1 MKTNLGASTPILNT
15 SPVNIYR
22 FPLIIS
28 CTLLSVAMS
37 HASDFA
43 LIEADYDSQ
52 RIASEATSQDSSIGI
67 QHFVDPELARA
78 IGARGLK
85 IWLDGKQGAVA
96 GTDYYLRVAR
106 SPLYLMNT
114 NLDVGQVFGADLR
127 EPAILATSQ
136 SFSSYR
142 GEMEE
147 IHAWIRQN
155 VSDPTAINCADASLE
170 ISKSDWDLLYQGQ
183 YESADFYLSAS
194 MSRIR
199 EYMLERRY
207 GVDARFVH
215 EDSDRERLREFVIKA
230 KKNIPEGT
238 AKAFIYDS
246 DPFAYLYRLQQRERI
261 AQYLTDRQG
270 CIHYQWMRVRN
281 GVATKGDIHSIRL
294 PRPLN
299 IAVLG
304 DSYTSG
310 EAAPLHARKDFGYQ
324 YQLESGNSE
333 WNVATFGEV
342 ALPLWIE
349 EYGGRPGHRSYNS
362 GWESAVNESVKTRFT
377 DIAVNFY
384 NVSSS
389 GAQVEEYNSSGI
401 RFRENEIALDDISAT
416 WGAEDSNGNGIA
428 DARQKA
434 LTNAYR
440 QMYALDALMEENG
453 EQDTVDV
460 LGFTFGGND
469 AKFSKVIKTML
480 VLDANDDAYD
490 LENVG
495 TDEPRY
501 YWGSGGNPFYDE
513 DVPCFPRT
521 ASFEDMVAHGSR
533 ALQRLGNALNSESH
547 GFSVGKVIV
556 GNYPNPLGRLE
567 IYNPEIFNGSAR
579 PALAQID
586 SIESDWVRDIINPTI
601 NDDMVAVNATRFGY
615 ALADTVEELP
625 YDHLRHVGKSSGV
638 RWFEPILTRNEENE
652 IFPYGFH
659 PNAAGH
665 FNVYRPVY
673 LERLNEC
680 LDSSYRS
687 DQWQEESPSIDLT
700 LGNADLVYDT
710 AAGGLR
716 IIGQVEN
723 RSRIAPSEALRFDMR
738 AFLGVPNK
746 EQWTPDAIPAPLR
759 NSQGGVVQLPPLE
772 PGEKRDFSF
781 LLALGDETSSTN
793 SMLVS
798 HYLGLQEREDVKR
811 LIGEPLSPEAIAR
824 RVASAPFLARGE
836 VTFDFALVPVS
847 TPEDGYYS
855 GCASTFGKRRVA
867 DFVESLDWLQ
877 ERYPEAY
884 ELVLKQGQDLG
895 ITTPELLNPEV
906 LKENPALFTVFDVN
920 PDAGFDRSV
929 PREQVELSQLRSIAE
944 RVRLTKKIG
953 ILDPA
958 FSYLSE
964 ESFEDRVSVKRDGVS
979 RGFKVE
985 DFGRIADVLAYDGRP
1000 VEIVFH
1006 EALPLSDQDE
1016 QEGLMREFVEHQA
1029 SFEVSQVVH
1038 GIERDAATGSL
1049 VSGEVINATVQFAAG
1064 ADTALE
1070 LGAAAVVIRDPITG
1084 ARFQTE
1090 FVRPEDPAAQLDL
1103 SGLLLH
1109 SGQVR
1114 VEVMTFTGVDEHVA
1128 GYNYINGDAPAVIS
1142 QRFVNVR
1149 QGHILM
1155 ECKIVGPGAGE
1166 YAGGFGVELFSE
1178 DSVHY
1183 GANPPEEK
1191 RFVYRAKP
1199 LELTTEEVGEGL
1211 FEARWILEVPLD
1223 FVHSNFRRMRLVV
1236 GQGESAVVRESSLDL
1251 GEIRRHALGVVEPTL
1266 RRAAVNVD
1274 SGRGAEVF
1282 ADVPG
1287 LVTVDVSENL
1297 EHWERLVTSMV
1308 AGGSTTQFELP
1319 PSESG
1324 KLFLRSHLLRER

>member
-1 MKTNLGASTPILNT
+1 MLGRQFLS
-15 SPVNIYR
+15 
-22 FPLIIS
+22 IIS
-28 CTLLSVAMS
+28 CLLAAATS

-43 LIEADYDSQ
+43 LSEADYDLQ
-52 RIASEATSQDSSIGI
+52 RIASEATSRDSSIGI

-85 IWLDGKQGAVA
+85 IWLDGRQGAIA

-106 SPLYLMNT
+106 SPLHLLT
-114 NLDVGQVFGADLR
+114 TELDVGQVFGADLR
-127 EPAILATSQ
+127 EPAIVATSR
-136 SFSSYR
+136 SFPSYR
-142 GEMEE
+142 GNMEE
-147 IHAWIRQN
+147 IHDWIRQN
-155 VSDPTAINCADASLE
+155 VSNPTIINCADACLE
-170 ISKSDWDLLYQGQ
+170 ISKSPWDLLYQGQ
-183 YESADFYLSAS
+183 YESGNFGGDIYLSAS

-207 GVDARFVH
+207 RVDARFVH
-215 EDSDRERLREFVIKA
+215 EDGDRESLREFVVKA
-230 KKNIPEGT
+230 KRNIPEGT

-261 AQYLTDRQG
+261 AHYLTDRQG
-270 CIHYQWMRVRN
+270 CIHYQWVRVRG
-281 GVATKGDIHSIRL
+281 GVATKGDVHSIRL

-299 IAVLG
+299 ISVMG

-310 EAAPLHARKDFGYQ
+310 EGAPLFASGDFGSQ
-324 YQLESGNSE
+324 YLVESGNSE
-333 WNVATFGEV
+333 WTVTGSFGEV
-342 ALPLWIE
+342 TLSQWIE
-349 EYGGRPGHRSYNS
+349 EYGGRPGHRSVNS
-362 GWESAVNESVKTRFT
+362 GWESAVNQTVKSRFT
-377 DIAVNFY
+377 DLALNFY

-389 GAQVEEYNSSGI
+389 GAQVEEYNRAGN
-401 RFRENEIALDDISAT
+401 RFRENEIALDEISAT
-416 WGAEDSNGNGIA
+416 WGAEDSDGNGIA

-440 QMYALDALMEENG
+440 QMYALDALMENDG
-453 EQDTVDV
+453 GQNVIDV

-480 VLDANDDAYD
+480 VLDADDDAYD
-490 LENVG
+490 LENIG
-495 TDEPRY
+495 TDEPSY

-513 DVPCFPRT
+513 DFPCFPRT
-521 ASFEDMVAHGSR
+521 ASFDDMVDHGSR
-533 ALQRLGNALNSESH
+533 ALQRLGNALDGESH

-556 GNYPNPLGRLE
+556 GNYPNPLGGLE
-567 IYNPEIFNGSAR
+567 EYNPEIFNGAAW

-586 SIESDWVRDIINPTI
+586 SIESDWVREIINPTI
-601 NDDMVAVNATRFGY
+601 NDDMVAVNALRFGY

-625 YDHLRHVGKSSGV
+625 YDHPRHVGKSGGV
-638 RWFEPILTRNEENE
+638 RWFEPILTRNENNE
-652 IFPYGFH
+652 RFPYAFH

-673 LERLNEC
+673 LEKLNDC

-687 DQWQEESPSIDLT
+687 EQWQEENPNVDLAV
-700 LGNADLVYDT
+700 GDADLVYDT
-710 AAGGLR
+710 VAGGLR
-716 IIGQVEN
+716 IIGKVEN

-738 AFLGVPNK
+738 AFLGLPNN
-746 EQWTPDAIPAPLR
+746 EQWTPDAIPLPVR
-759 NSQGGVVQLPPLE
+759 DSQGSIVQLPPLE
-772 PGEKRDFSF
+772 AGEKRDFSF
-781 LLALGDETSSTN
+781 LLAVGSETSSIN
-793 SMLVS
+793 SMLVG

-811 LIGEPLSPEAIAR
+811 LMREPLSPEAIAR
-824 RVASAPFLARGE
+824 RVASAPFLAGGE
-836 VTFDFALVPVS
+836 VTFDFALVPIS

-855 GCASTFGKRRVA
+855 DCASRFGKRRVA
-867 DFVESLDWLQ
+867 DFIESLDWLQ

-895 ITTPELLNPEV
+895 ISTPELLNPEV
-906 LKENPALFTVFDVN
+906 LTENPALFTVFDVN

-929 PREQVELSQLRSIAE
+929 PRDQVELSQLRGIAE

-958 FSYLSE
+958 FSYLSK

-1006 EALPLSDQDE
+1006 EALPLSVQDE
-1016 QEGLMREFVEHQA
+1016 QEGLKREFVEHQA
-1029 SFEVSQVVH
+1029 IFQVPQVVH
-1038 GIERDAATGSL
+1038 GIERDAATDSL
-1049 VSGEVINATVQFAAG
+1049 IFGEVLDARVRFAAG
-1064 ADTALE
+1064 VDTAAE
-1070 LGAAAVVIRDPITG
+1070 LGPAAAVMVRDPITG
-1084 ARFQTE
+1084 ARFQTA
-1090 FVRPEDPAAQLDL
+1090 FVRAEDPAARLNL
-1103 SGLLLH
+1103 SSLLLH

-1114 VEVMTFTGVDEHVA
+1114 VEVMTVTGADEQIV
-1128 GYNYINGDAPAVIS
+1128 GYNYLNRDAPAVIS
-1142 QRFVNVR
+1142 QRFVDIR
-1149 QGHILM
+1149 QERVLM

-1166 YAGGFGVELFSE
+1166 YARGFSVELFSE
-1178 DSVHY
+1178 DAVEY
-1183 GANPPEEK
+1183 GATPPEEK
-1191 RFVYRAKP
+1191 RFVYRTRP
-1199 LELTTEEVGEGL
+1199 LQLTTEEVGEGL
-1211 FEARWILEVPLD
+1211 FEVRWILEVPLD
-1223 FVHSNFRRMRLVV
+1223 FVHSNFRRMRLVL

-1266 RRAAVNVD
+1266 RRAAVNVV
-1274 SGRGAEVF
+1274 SERRAEVF

-1324 KLFLRSHLLRER
+1324 KLFLRASLLKER

>member
-114 NLDVGQVFGADLR
+114 NLDVGQIFGADLR

-270 CIHYQWMRVRN
+270 CIHYQWVRVRN

-299 IAVLG
+299 ISVIG

-310 EAAPLHARKDFGYQ
+310 EGAPLFASRDFGNKY
-324 YQLESGNSE
+324 LVESGGNE
-333 WNVATFGEV
+333 WTITGSFGRIF
-342 ALPLWIE
+342 LSSWIE
-349 EYGGRPGHRSYNS
+349 EYGGNPGHRTVNS
-362 GWESAVNESVKTRFT
+362 GWESTVNQSVKARFM
-377 DIAVNFY
+377 DLAVNFY
-384 NVSSS
+384 NMSSS
-389 GAQVEEYNSSGI
+389 GAQVEEYDAGGRI
-401 RFRENEIALDDISAT
+401 REGEIALDDISAT
-416 WGAEDSNGNGIA
+416 WGAEDSNGDGIA
-428 DARQKA
+428 DAREEA

-440 QMYALDALMEENG
+440 QMHALDALMEDDG
-453 EQDTVDV
+453 EQNMIDV

-469 AKFSKVIKTML
+469 AKFSKIITAL
-480 VLDANDDAYD
+480 LFLDSDDWFGDPPYT
-490 LENVG
+490 LENIG
-495 TDEPRY
+495 TNRNYPGWDG
-501 YWGSGGNPFYDE
+501 WLDPFYDN
-513 DVPCFPRT
+513 DGPISFPEM
-521 ASFEDMVAHGSR
+521 ASFSEMVTHGTE
-533 ALQRLGNALNSESH
+533 ALGRLGSH
-547 GFSVGKVIV
+547 IDDQRSGFSVNKVIV
-556 GNYPNPLGRLE
+556 GNYPNPMGEMRVYE
-567 IYNPEIFNGSAR
+567 PTASA
-579 PALAQID
+579 AFAQVD
-586 SIESDWVRDIINPTI
+586 LTESNWVRRLINPAV
-601 NDDMVAVNATRFGY
+601 NDDMVASNASQFGY
-615 ALADTVEELP
+615 ILANTLAVLP
-625 YDHLRHVGKSSGV
+625 YAHDKHLGRDFGFS
-638 RWFEPILTRNEENE
+638 WFNPIMCLCPDDQ
-652 IFPYGFH
+652 IFPYAFH

-687 DQWQEESPSIDLT
+687 DQWQEESPSIDLA

-738 AFLGVPNK
+738 AFLGVPNN
-746 EQWTPDAIPAPLR
+746 EQWTPDAMPAPLR

-906 LKENPALFTVFDVN
+906 LKENPALFRVFDVN

-1128 GYNYINGDAPAVIS
+1128 GYNYINGDAPAIIS

-1236 GQGESAVVRESSLDL
+1236 GQGESAVVRQSSLDL
-1251 GEIRRHALGVVEPTL
+1251 GEIRRHAVGVVEPTL
-1266 RRAAVNVD
+1266 RRAAVNVV

>member
-1 MKTNLGASTPILNT
+1 MIER
-15 SPVNIYR
+15 R
-22 FPLIIS
+22 FLPMIS
-28 CTLLSVAMS
+28 CGLLATATS

-43 LIEADYDSQ
+43 LIEANFDSQ

-85 IWLDGKQGAVA
+85 IWLDGRQGAVA
-96 GTDYYLRVAR
+96 GTDYYLRVAK

-136 SFSSYR
+136 SFSLSS

-170 ISKSDWDLLYQGQ
+170 ISKSDWDLLYPGQ
-183 YESADFYLSAS
+183 YESADFYLSAP

-230 KKNIPEGT
+230 KKNIPERT

-261 AQYLTDRQG
+261 AQSLTDRQG
-270 CIHYQWMRVRN
+270 CIHYQWVRVRN

-299 IAVLG
+299 ISVMG

-310 EAAPLHARKDFGYQ
+310 EGAPLLASGDFGVNYQ
-324 YQLESGNSE
+324 FESGGSE
-333 WNVATFGEV
+333 WTVMGSVGKVF
-342 ALPLWIE
+342 LSSWIE
-349 EYGGRPGHRSYNS
+349 EYGGRPGHRSVNS
-362 GWESAVNESVKTRFT
+362 GWESAVNQTVKSRFT
-377 DIAVNFY
+377 DLAVNFY
-384 NVSSS
+384 NVASS
-389 GAQVEEYNSSGI
+389 GAQVEEWDEDG
-401 RFRENEIALDDISAT
+401 RDLEREEEVPLDEISRI
-416 WGAEDSNGNGIA
+416 WGAEDANGDGIA
-428 DARQKA
+428 DAREKA
-434 LTNAYR
+434 LTTAYR
-440 QMYALDALMEENG
+440 QMHALDALMEKDG
-453 EQDTVDV
+453 GQSIIDI

-469 AKFSKVIKTML
+469 AKFSKIITAML
-480 VLDANDDAYD
+480 FLDSDDLIGAPPYT
-490 LENVG
+490 LNNIG
-495 TDEPRY
+495 TDRNYPATLTSFGEERD
-501 YWGSGGNPFYDE
+501 PFYDP
-513 DVPCFPRT
+513 DGDPISFPEM
-521 ASFEDMVAHGSR
+521 ASFSQMVEHGRES
-533 ALQRLGNALNSESH
+533 LGRLGGNIEAGAY
-547 GFSVGKVIV
+547 GFDVNKVIV
-556 GNYPNPLGRLE
+556 GNYPNPLGSLN
-567 IYNPEIFNGSAR
+567 IYNPAGWIGSGI
-579 PALAQID
+579 AQID
-586 SIESDWVRDIINPTI
+586 STESGWVRRIINPSV
-601 NDDMVAVNATRFGY
+601 NEDMVASNAGQFGY
-615 ALADTVEELP
+615 ILADTLTRLP
-625 YDHLRHVGKSSGV
+625 YAHNRHLGRDYGV
-638 RWFEPILTRNEENE
+638 RWFTPVLSTDEEE
-652 IFPYGFH
+652 EWFPYAFH

-687 DQWQEESPSIDLT
+687 EQWQEESPSIDLA

-723 RSRIAPSEALRFDMR
+723 RSRVAPSEAMRIDMR
-738 AFLGVPNK
+738 AFLGLPK
-746 EQWTPDAIPAPLR
+746 EEQWTPDAIPLPVR
-759 NSQGGVVQLPPLE
+759 DSQGSIVQLPPLE
-772 PGEKRDFSF
+772 AGETRDFSF
-781 LLALGDETSSTN
+781 LLAVGNETSSTN
-793 SMLVS
+793 SLLVG

-811 LIGEPLSPEAIAR
+811 LIGEPLSPAAIAR

-836 VTFDFALVPVS
+836 VTLDFALVPVS

-855 GCASTFGKRRVA
+855 DCTSTFGKRRVA
-867 DFVESLDWLQ
+867 DFIESIDWLQ
-877 ERYPEAY
+877 EQYPEAY
-884 ELVLKQGQDLG
+884 ELVLRQGRDLG
-895 ITTPELLNPEV
+895 VSTPELLNPEV
-906 LKENPALFTVFDVN
+906 LKENPALFTIFDVN

-929 PREQVELSQLRSIAE
+929 PRGQVELSQLRGIAE

-958 FSYLSE
+958 FSYLSR

-979 RGFKVE
+979 RGFQVE

-1038 GIERDAATGSL
+1038 GIERNAATGSL
-1049 VSGEVINATVQFAAG
+1049 VSGEVLNARVRFAADT
-1064 ADTALE
+1064 DTAVD
-1070 LGAAAVVIRDPITG
+1070 LGPAAVLVRDPITG
-1084 ARFQTE
+1084 ARFQTA
-1090 FVRPEDPAAQLDL
+1090 FVRAEDPAARLNL
-1103 SGLLLH
+1103 SSLLLH

-1114 VEVMTFTGVDEHVA
+1114 VEVMTFTGADEQIV
-1128 GYNYINGDAPAVIS
+1128 GYNYLNRDAPAVIS
-1142 QRFVNVR
+1142 QRFMDVR
-1149 QGHILM
+1149 QERILV

-1166 YAGGFGVELFSE
+1166 YARGFAVELFSE
-1178 DSVHY
+1178 DSIQY

-1191 RFVYRAKP
+1191 RFVYRTSP

-1223 FVHSNFRRMRLVV
+1223 FVHSGFRRMRLVL

-1266 RRAAVNVD
+1266 RRAAINVV
-1274 SGRGAEVF
+1274 SERRAEVF

-1308 AGGSTTQFELP
+1308 AGGSSTRFELP

-1324 KLFLRSHLLRER
+1324 KLFLRASLLEEK

>member
-1 MKTNLGASTPILNT
+1 MIECRFLPIL
-15 SPVNIYR
+15 
-22 FPLIIS
+22 S
-28 CTLLSVAMS
+28 CGLLATATS

-43 LIEADYDSQ
+43 LIEANFDSQ

-85 IWLDGKQGAVA
+85 IWLDGRQGAVA

-114 NLDVGQVFGADLR
+114 NLDVGQVFGDDLR
-127 EPAILATSQ
+127 EPAIIATSQ
-136 SFSSYR
+136 SFPSYS

-147 IHAWIRQN
+147 IHAWIRQNEN

-170 ISKSDWDLLYQGQ
+170 ISKSNWDLLYQGQ

-215 EDSDRERLREFVIKA
+215 EDSDRERLREFVVKA

-261 AQYLTDRQG
+261 AQYLTDRRG
-270 CIHYQWMRVRN
+270 CIHYQWVRVRN

-299 IAVLG
+299 ISVIG

-310 EAAPLHARKDFGYQ
+310 EAAPLFASRDFGNKYVV
-324 YQLESGNSE
+324 ESEGSE
-333 WNVATFGEV
+333 WTVAGSFGSV
-342 ALPLWIE
+342 LLSQWIE
-349 EYGGRPGHRSYNS
+349 EYGGRPGHRSVNS
-362 GWESAVNESVKTRFT
+362 GWESAVNQTVKSRFT
-377 DIAVNFY
+377 DLAVNFY

-389 GAQVEEYNSSGI
+389 GAQVEEWNEDG
-401 RFRENEIALDDISAT
+401 RDPEREEEIPLDEIST
-416 WGAEDSNGNGIA
+416 IWGAED
-428 DARQKA
+428 AREKA
-434 LTNAYR
+434 LTTAYR
-440 QMYALDALMEENG
+440 QMHALDALMEEDGGQNII
-453 EQDTVDV
+453 DI

-469 AKFSKVIKTML
+469 AKFSKVITAM
-480 VLDANDDAYD
+480 VFLDSDDLLGTLTDFVPYT
-490 LENVG
+490 LNNIG
-495 TDEPRY
+495 TDRNYPGEERD
-501 YWGSGGNPFYDE
+501 PFYDP
-513 DVPCFPRT
+513 DGDPISFPEM
-521 ASFEDMVAHGSR
+521 ASFSQMVDHGR
-533 ALQRLGNALNSESH
+533 EALRRLGGNIETGA
-547 GFSVGKVIV
+547 FSIAVKKVIV
-556 GNYPNPLGRLE
+556 GNYPNPLGSMN
-567 IYNPEIFNGSAR
+567 IYNPAGRILSGI
-579 PALAQID
+579 AQID
-586 SIESDWVRDIINPTI
+586 STESGWVRRIINPSV
-601 NDDMVAVNATRFGY
+601 NEDMVASNAGQFGY
-615 ALADTVEELP
+615 ILADTLTRLP
-625 YDHLRHVGKSSGV
+625 YAHNRHLGRDLGVG
-638 RWFEPILTRNEENE
+638 WFEPVLSTDTEDERY
-652 IFPYGFH
+652 PYAFH

-673 LERLNEC
+673 LEKLNEC

-687 DQWQEESPSIDLT
+687 EQWQEESPSIDLA
-700 LGNADLVYDT
+700 LGSSDLVYDT

-716 IIGQVEN
+716 IIGQVTN
-723 RSRIAPSEALRFDMR
+723 RSRVAPSEAMRIDMR
-738 AFLGVPNK
+738 AFLGLPK
-746 EQWTPDAIPAPLR
+746 EEQWTPDAIPLPVR
-759 NSQGGVVQLPPLE
+759 DSQGSIVQLPPLE
-772 PGEKRDFSF
+772 AGETRDFSF
-781 LLALGDETSSTN
+781 LLAVGNETSSTN
-793 SMLVS
+793 SLLVS

-855 GCASTFGKRRVA
+855 GCTSTFGKRRVA
-867 DFVESLDWLQ
+867 DFLESIDWLQ
-877 ERYPEAY
+877 EQYPEAY
-884 ELVLKQGQDLG
+884 ELVLNQGQDLG
-895 ITTPELLNPEV
+895 ISTPELLNPEI
-906 LKENPALFTVFDVN
+906 LKENPALFTIFDVN

-929 PREQVELSQLRSIAE
+929 PREQVELSQLRGIAE

-958 FSYLSE
+958 FSYLSR

-1016 QEGLMREFVEHQA
+1016 QEGLKREFVEHQA

-1049 VSGEVINATVQFAAG
+1049 VSGEVLNARVRFAADT
-1064 ADTALE
+1064 DTAVD
-1070 LGAAAVVIRDPITG
+1070 LGPAAVLVRDPITG
-1084 ARFQTE
+1084 ARFQTA
-1090 FVRPEDPAAQLDL
+1090 FVRAEDPAARLNL
-1103 SGLLLH
+1103 SSLLLH

-1114 VEVMTFTGVDEHVA
+1114 VEVMTFTGADEQIV
-1128 GYNYINGDAPAVIS
+1128 GYNYLNRDAPAVIS
-1142 QRFVNVR
+1142 QRFVDVR
-1149 QGHILM
+1149 QERVLM

-1166 YAGGFGVELFSE
+1166 YARGFAVEIFSE
-1178 DSVHY
+1178 DSIQY

-1191 RFVYRAKP
+1191 RFVYRTSP

-1223 FVHSNFRRMRLVV
+1223 FVHSGFRRMRLVL

-1266 RRAAVNVD
+1266 RRVAINVV
-1274 SGRGAEVF
+1274 SGRRAEVF

-1324 KLFLRSHLLRER
+1324 KLFLRASLLKEK